1 LEHHPDRGGNAEKF
15 KEANEAYQ
23 VLSDPSKRAQ
33 YDRFGSV
40 PDGAQGFGGQGF
52 NGQGF
57 NVNFEDFGDIFGG
70 FGDIFGMGGKARSRR
85 RAGADIHADLRLDF
99 NEAVFGAEKTVELY
113 KRAVC
118 RHCNGSGGEPGAKEK
133 SCPDCRGSGRVTRTQ
148 RTVFGQINS
157 VAECENCA
165 GRGKIFDKKCA
176 VCGGG
181 GIVKETKSLNVKIP
195 AGIDDGATLRLRN
208 EGEAAQNAPAGDL
221 YLTMRVK
228 DSPDFS
234 REDYNIV
241 SGLNLSFADAAL
253 GSVKPVKTVDGTVDL
268 KIPAGTQGGSVI
280 KLKNRGVPRLHGE
293 SRGDH
298 LVRVTVEVPKKL
310 SKKQKQLLE
319 ELRDVD

>member
-1 LEHHPDRGGNAEKF
+1 MSKDYYKALGIDKNATAEEVKAAFRRLALEHHPDRGGNAEKF

-148 RTVFGQINS
+148 RTVFGHINS

-234 REDYNIV
+234 RED
-241 SGLNLSFADAAL
+241 
-253 GSVKPVKTVDGTVDL
+253 
-268 KIPAGTQGGSVI
+268 
-280 KLKNRGVPRLHGE
+280 
-293 SRGDH
+293 
-298 LVRVTVEVPKKL
+298 
-310 SKKQKQLLE
+310 
-319 ELRDVD
+319 